1 MKALALN
8 SSPRD
13 GDQSKT
19 GLMLDHLVE
28 GMREAGAE
36 VEVVQLR
43 KKKVKNCIGC
53 YTCWTKTPGVCI
65 HKDDMTHELYPKFI
79 ASDLVVYGTP
89 LYHFTLNATM
99 KAFIERTLPIL
110 EPFLKQENGKT
121 HHPQRYEFPKAVLL
135 SVAGFQEMS
144 VFEQLSSWVQF
155 IFGRSGRLV
164 AEIYRPAA
172 EGLTLPLFKD
182 KAEDILEAT
191 KQAGRE
197 IVQSLKVSQETLARV
212 TQDLSENKE
221 IFDKM
226 ANLFWKSCIAE
237 EVAPKEFAERG
248 LIPRPDSVET
258 FMLILPMGFNPDGA
272 GDTQAVLQFNF
283 SGESE
288 GSCHFRIEN
297 RQIRALPGP
306 AAKPD
311 LTIDTPFEVWMDI
324 LTGKTDGQQMFMA
337 QKYKVSGDFNLLIR
351 MNQIFGK

>member
-8 SSPRD
+8 SSPRG

-135 SVAGFQEMS
+135 SVAGFPEMS

-248 LIPRPDSVET
+248 LIPRPDSIET

-297 RQIRALPGP
+297 RQIKALPGP
-306 AAKPD
+306 AEKPD
-311 LTIDTPFEVWMDI
+311 LTIDTPFGVWMDI